1 MYNLIKSEWYKLRKD
16 RSFRTLAMII
26 VALSIFW
33 PLYWH
38 FDNLLDGDP
47 LFTGLESFQR
57 AISGNTFII
66 KVSLCILAGFF
77 ISSEYSTGVMKNMAT
92 SGNSRMKIFTAKLCV
107 YSWGVILL
115 SLLFPVFNMVISTL
129 LSGFGAMDDQSAALL
144 VLRTMLGTILYSA
157 SFASVAALFAIIF
170 TNSGKTISASI
181 IFFLTIDV
189 IFTNIGEFI
198 PVFETVYEN
207 SVFSLVEDIGGISP
221 SNTELWRLTVA
232 PILTFV
238 GCGLA
243 GCWVYRK
250 KEIK

>member
-16 RSFRTLAMII
+16 RSFRTLAMIM
-26 VALSIFW
+26 VELSIFW

-38 FDNLLDGDP
+38 FDNRLDGDP

-57 AISGNTFII
+57 ALSGNTLII

-115 SLLFPVFNMVISTL
+115 SLLFPVFNMVISTI
-129 LSGFGAMDDQSAALL
+129 LSGFGAIDNQSAALL
-144 VLRTMLGTILYSA
+144 VLRSMLFTILFSA
-157 SFASVAALFAIIF
+157 SFASVAALFAITF
-170 TNSGKTISASI
+170 TTSGKTISTSI
-181 IFFLTIDV
+181 IFFLSIDV
-189 IFTNIGEFI
+189 IFTSIGEYLPI
-198 PVFETVYEN
+198 FETAYEY
-207 SVFSLVEDIGGISP
+207 SVFTLVGDIGSTSP
-221 SNTELWRLTVA
+221 SNTELWRLTVV
-232 PILTFV
+232 PILTFF

-243 GCWVYRK
+243 GCWVYKR